1 MDERIQESA
10 EAVRLARKAVL
21 LGEDDPIALCMGG
34 YALALVAREFDDAAV
49 FMDRGLA
56 VNPNLGRSW
65 ILSAWLR
72 VWRGEPD
79 LALEHAA
86 HAMRLSPIDPSAYAM
101 HGAMAYAHFLAGRYD
116 MASSCA
122 ESSLRFNPTFLL
134 ATCVFAASNAVAG
147 RLDLAQRAISR
158 ALEYDP
164 DLRANNLRDLFRRE
178 EDIATFAK
186 GLRNAGLPD

>member
-1 MDERIQESA
+1 
-10 EAVRLARKAVL
+10 
-21 LGEDDPIALCMGG
+21 
-34 YALALVAREFDDAAV
+34 
-49 FMDRGLA
+49 
-56 VNPNLGRSW
+56 
-65 ILSAWLR
+65 
-72 VWRGEPD
+72 
-79 LALEHAA
+79 
-86 HAMRLSPIDPSAYAM
+86 MRLSPIDPSAYAM
-101 HGAMAYAHFLAGRYD
+101 HGAMAYAHFLAGRHD

>member
-1 MDERIQESA
+1 
-10 EAVRLARKAVL
+10 
-21 LGEDDPIALCMGG
+21 
-34 YALALVAREFDDAAV
+34 
-49 FMDRGLA
+49 
-56 VNPNLGRSW
+56 
-65 ILSAWLR
+65 
-72 VWRGEPD
+72 
-79 LALEHAA
+79 
-86 HAMRLSPIDPSAYAM
+86 MRLSPLDRSTFGMQA
-101 HGAMAYAHFLAGRYD
+101 GTAYAHFIASRYD

-122 ESSLRFNPTFLL
+122 ESSLRSNPTFLL

-164 DLRANNLRDLFRRE
+164 DLRANNLRDLFRRK